1 MYLTISFPKK
11 TIKIRKIG
19 RMGLLFCA
27 SINLTPFA
35 SSGSHLCLLC
45 PLQFMHIVCFSCIS
59 DLRNTSQYTRGMLTV
74 LLCGMQVL
82 VICFILCSFIYG
94 GIAVM
99 GYLMFGDD
107 LQSQVTL
114 NLPQGR
120 PVSHLAICITLV
132 NPFAKYALSI
142 MPIAVALEEFLPRS
156 AAGYRKDVVFWGTIM
171 RTLLVMSTV
180 VVAISLPFFG
190 LLMAFIGSFLGVAVS
205 IHLPCICYV
214 KIYGWRVTKKELAL
228 IMFVVI
234 LGLFVGVLGTY
245 FSVKAIV
252 GNL

>member
-1 MYLTISFPKK
+1 
-11 TIKIRKIG
+11 
-19 RMGLLFCA
+19 
-27 SINLTPFA
+27 
-35 SSGSHLCLLC
+35 
-45 PLQFMHIVCFSCIS
+45 
-59 DLRNTSQYTRGMLTV
+59 
-74 LLCGMQVL
+74 MQVL

-94 GIAVM
+94 SIAIM

-120 PVSHLAICITLV
+120 PASHLAICITLI

-142 MPIAVALEEFLPRS
+142 MPIAVALEEFLPHS
-156 AAGYRKDVVFWGTIM
+156 ITGDSKDLIFWRTIM

-180 VVAISLPFFG
+180 LVAISLPFFG

-205 IHLPCICYV
+205 IHLPCICYL
-214 KIYGWRVTKKELAL
+214 KIYGWRVTKKEVAL
-228 IMFVVI
+228 IVFVLI
-234 LGLFVGVLGTY
+234 IGLFAGVLGTY